1 MATKWKGKITIG
13 FIVLLYTFGFSGLL
27 SVIANGSDYFYKD
40 YFSTPYFTD
49 ELGQFAGYI
58 SMFELYDKTLEETKE
73 SITVTED
80 EINEHRYRY
89 GDLPQQI
96 ENINLQYEERIQDAL
111 NANYQDVANTYISER
126 DKKIEDITKNFKSDD
141 YVKNKIIKEKEIS
154 IEEFYKAK
162 EGYKSQYETYKKGF
176 LYYFTNPSTGKIHTN
191 IKRTNDDSVETAM
204 NEESAYFLTN
214 YTITR
219 EHFVHF
225 GPFYKT
231 EMLDSIIP
239 ENIGTLEGKIAV
251 PKSLAPSS
259 PLMIQYNTYKQSQ
272 LILLVTALASILSFI
287 ICYVLGKKVQAV
299 PAEIEKWRPFYNKL
313 PIDSRVIFFILTC
326 IVSAFCI
333 FFAVNEFHYILNT
346 LNLYR
351 AVEPSIILVI
361 GSCFVGL
368 SYLQGKYLIPELK
381 DWQNVKTEWEN
392 GLVSK
397 AEKGVIVLFQKGKQN
412 LKEAFLNQST
422 GTQFFIVLIIVFSL
436 GFGVVLVFIN
446 PMFILFYMLILGVVG
461 IPLLIALIKK
471 VGYFNKILE
480 KTDEL
485 AAGKLGEDLPVSGK
499 SVFATLAENINLL
512 KHGVKTS
519 QNEQAKS
526 ERLKTELIT
535 NVSHDLRTP
544 LTSIIT
550 YTELLKTQNLSDED
564 RSAYLEIIDRKSKR
578 LKVLI
583 DDLFEVSKMAI
594 GNIELHLEKVD
605 LVQLLQQALAE
616 HDDTIN
622 ATSLQFRVTHSEK
635 PLYTLV
641 DGQKMWRVFDNLI
654 GNIIKYSLDH
664 SRVYISTNTI
674 ENQAIITFKNVS
686 KYELSEKSDE
696 LFERFKRGDTSRHTD
711 GSGLGLAIAQSIIDL
726 HHGNLE
732 IKTDGDLFKVTIT
745 LSLM

>member
-13 FIVLLYTFGFSGLL
+13 FIALLYTFGLCGLL
-27 SVIANGSDYFYKD
+27 SVIVHGSDYKYKD
-40 YFSTPYFTD
+40 YFRTPNFQE
-49 ELGQFAGYI
+49 ELEQFSGLI
-58 SMFELYDKTLEETKE
+58 SMFELADVQSDKAKE
-73 SITVTED
+73 AITVSED
-80 EINEHRYRY
+80 EIHEHRYRY

-96 ENINLQYEERIQDAL
+96 ENINSQYEGKIQEAVD
-111 NANYQDVANTYISER
+111 ANYPDIVEAYSAER

-141 YVKNKIIKEKEIS
+141 YVKNKIIKEKEKS
-154 IEEFYKAK
+154 IDEFYKAK
-162 EGYKSQYETYKKGF
+162 EGYKSDYATYKKEF
-176 LYYFTNPSTGKIHTN
+176 LYYFTNPTTGKIYTN
-191 IKRTNDDSVETAM
+191 IKRDESVETAM

-219 EHFVHF
+219 DHIVSF
-225 GPFYKT
+225 GSYQY
-231 EMLDSIIP
+231 EELLESIIP
-239 ENIGTLEGKIAV
+239 VDIGTLDGKIAV
-251 PKSLAPSS
+251 STTGDASN
-259 PLMIQYNTYKQSQ
+259 PLIMQYDTYRKKQ
-272 LILLVTALASILSFI
+272 LILLVTALTSLLALIFS
-287 ICYVLGKKVQAV
+287 YVLGKKVQAV
-299 PAEIEKWRPFYNKL
+299 PAEIEKWRPYYNTL
-313 PIDSRVIFFILTC
+313 PIDSRVIFFILAGL
-326 IVSAFCI
+326 VSIFCM
-333 FFAVNEFHYILNT
+333 FYAVNEFYYVLDNPYH
-346 LNLYR
+346 
-351 AVEPSIILVI
+351 AVGPGVVLVI
-361 GSCFVGL
+361 GACFLGL
-368 SYLQGKYLIPELK
+368 TYLQGKYLFTELR
-381 DWQNVKTEWEN
+381 DWQNVKNEWEN

-397 AEKGVIVLFQKGKQN
+397 AEKGIVVLFKKGKQS
-412 LKEAFLNQST
+412 LKETFLNQSSR
-422 GTQFFIVLIIVFSL
+422 TQVVVVLVIVFGL
-436 GFGVVLVFIN
+436 GFGVISIFIN
-446 PMFILFYMLILGVVG
+446 PFFFLLYILTLGFIG
-461 IPLLIALIKK
+461 IPLFFALVKK
-471 VGYFNKILE
+471 VGYFNKIVE

-485 AAGKLGEDLPVSGK
+485 AAGKLGEDLPVNGE
-499 SVFATLAENINLL
+499 SVFATLAGNINML

-583 DDLFEVSKMAI
+583 DDLFEVSKMAS

-622 ATSLQFRVTHSEK
+622 SSNLQFRVTNGEK
-635 PLYTLV
+635 PLYALV
-641 DGQKMWRVFDNLI
+641 DGQKMWRVFDNLL
-654 GNIIKYSLDH
+654 GNIFKYSLEN

-686 KYELSEKSDE
+686 KYEINENSDE
-696 LFERFKRGDTSRHTD
+696 LFERFKRSDTSRHTD

-732 IKTDGDLFKVTIT
+732 IETDGDLFKVKIT